1 MTKIMLVEDDNN
13 LREIYEARL
22 LAEGYEI
29 ISAKDGEE
37 ALSLAMKEKPDLIIS
52 DVMMPKISGFDML
65 DLLRSTPETRDTKV
79 IMMTALSQA
88 EDKNRADKLG
98 ADRYLVKSQVTLED
112 VAKVAK
118 EVLDGQPDQTATT
131 AGTAVIDPAAAAP
144 STETQTAEP
153 TTTTTPTEPASVAT
167 PEPAAAP
174 AAEPATPSASDAPA
188 DAPIAVTQPEPTAAT
203 TAADSAT
210 PDTVAPTAETTS
222 STDAP
227 ADTPASD
234 TTSPAAPTTDTPA
247 TPVANDPSTP
257 ASNDQPQPA
266 SPAATPQTAA
276 ADDQATQTLPTTDV
290 DQNLAASADEENKEI
305 ESQID
310 QFVATVPS
318 NEPPAPE
325 SPASPAPEAAPQP
338 PAPSEAPA
346 TGLTTLEPTATIPV
360 KEAPPVIDGHDDNSG
375 GGSTHKKVIQP
386 INDLTAPGTNLNEL
400 LEKEQQKEA
409 ASAAMAATP
418 PVTSVVEPGGATV
431 TPPASGQPADPTAPG
446 ATVAAPTTPTPAPS
460 GDDPANV
467 AL

>member
-118 EVLDGQPDQTATT
+118 EVLDGQSDQTATT
-131 AGTAVIDPAAAAP
+131 AGTAVIDPTAPVADTSAATPADAAPVDTSTPPATDATSAAAP
-144 STETQTAEP
+144 VTDQSDQTAP
-153 TTTTTPTEPASVAT
+153 
-167 PEPAAAP
+167 
-174 AAEPATPSASDAPA
+174 SDAPA
-188 DAPIAVTQPEPTAAT
+188 VSPAVPTT
-203 TAADSAT
+203 TED
-210 PDTVAPTAETTS
+210 
-222 STDAP
+222 
-227 ADTPASD
+227 PAS
-234 TTSPAAPTTDTPA
+234 TSPAAPGADTPVTDSAAPTEPAEPTAPAPEAGDAPVAEAAPTPA
-247 TPVANDPSTP
+247 TPAEPAP
-257 ASNDQPQPA
+257 ASNEPA
-266 SPAATPQTAA
+266 P
-276 ADDQATQTLPTTDV
+276 TLPTTDV
-290 DQNLAASADEENKEI
+290 DQNLAAPAEAENEQIK
-305 ESQID
+305 SQID

-325 SPASPAPEAAPQP
+325 VPAIKSSAPAPNAEAAADTLEPQTN
-338 PAPSEAPA
+338 SESPA
-346 TGLTTLEPTATIPV
+346 TGLTTLEPTTTIPV
-360 KEAPPVIDGHDDNSG
+360 KEAPPIIEAPDNSSG
-375 GGSTHKKVIQP
+375 NGSTQKKIIQP
-386 INDLTAPGTNLNEL
+386 INDLSKNETNLNEL

-409 ASAAMAATP
+409 AAAGVATATP
-418 PVTSVVEPGGATV
+418 PATSVVEPGGATV
-431 TPPASGQPADPTAPG
+431 TPPHADQIADQNAPG
-446 ATVAAPTTPTPAPS
+446 ATVAPAPAPAPS